1 MEQIVFPSL
10 CWLLV
15 SLAPD
20 LCILIRRNVISHLW
34 PLEVYAGSPL
44 SPFDVIL
51 VSFDDFLAI

>member
-44 SPFDVIL
+44 SPFDVTL
-51 VSFDDFLAI
+51 RSLH